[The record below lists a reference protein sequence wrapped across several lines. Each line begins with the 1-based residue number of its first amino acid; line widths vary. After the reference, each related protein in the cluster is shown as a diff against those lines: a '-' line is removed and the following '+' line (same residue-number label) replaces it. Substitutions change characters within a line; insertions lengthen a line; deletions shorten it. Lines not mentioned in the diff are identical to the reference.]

1 MRKQTREIIENL
13 GWRVNSDTS
22 IEMRT
27 DTAGQ
32 NYCIECNNKGELQE
46 EIKYRNENYNVD
58 EEVEMFLEAKRG
70 GFQGVPSASI
80 LVKDCKEVEQKLKE
94 LWDAVKDLPKF

>member
-22 IEMRT
+22 IEMWT

-46 EIKYRNENYNVD
+46 TIKSYNNGYD
-58 EEVEMFLEAKRG
+58 LDYEVEMYLEAKRNG
-70 GFQGVPSASI
+70 LQGVPSASV
-80 LVKDCKEVEQKLKE
+80 LVEDCKEVERKLEE
-94 LWDAVKDLPKF
+94 LWEAVMDLPKF